1 MPISPDSKS
10 VLRPGR
16 RPVQLLLA
24 VLMVLLPACR
34 PAKPPDYQDETG
46 IHFAPPPGW
55 VERDRPALLP
65 GPNRPAGR
73 AANVPLPSLDTAHHE
88 RLLVRYD
95 RLSAGDHA
103 WMRLTLATVP
113 ATTALERYLATRA
126 PRPDWRREGDVETLE
141 INGKPAARAAWNG
154 RWLNK
159 DYLCE
164 TAAVR
169 RGDDVYFFTAS
180 FPADDTT
187 AREQVR
193 QAAAGAV
200 LP

>member
-1 MPISPDSKS
+1 M
-10 VLRPGR
+10 
-16 RPVQLLLA
+16 
-24 VLMVLLPACR
+24 LLPACR

-46 IHFAPPPGW
+46 VRFAPPPGW

-65 GPNRPAGR
+65 GSNQLAHRQPNLPLPYLD
-73 AANVPLPSLDTAHHE
+73 AANHE

-95 RLSAGDHA
+95 RLATGDRA
-103 WMRLTLATVP
+103 WMRLSIAAVP
-113 ATTALERYLATRA
+113 TTTTLERYLATHA

-141 INGKPAARAAWNG
+141 INGKPAARTAWKG

-169 RGDDVYFFTAS
+169 HGDEVYFFTAS
-180 FPADDTT
+180 FPADDAT
-187 AREQVR
+187 AREQVH
-193 QAAAGAV
+193 QAAADAV

>member
-1 MPISPDSKS
+1 M
-10 VLRPGR
+10 L
-16 RPVQLLLA
+16 
-24 VLMVLLPACR
+24 LLPACR
-34 PAKPPDYQDETG
+34 AAKPPDYKDETG
-46 IHFAPPPGW
+46 VHFAPPPGW

-65 GPNRPAGR
+65 GANQPARREPNL
-73 AANVPLPSLDTAHHE
+73 PLPLLDTAHHE

-95 RLSAGDHA
+95 RLTTGDRA
-103 WMRLTLATVP
+103 WMRLSLAAVP
-113 ATTALERYLATRA
+113 TTTTLERYLATRA

-141 INGKPAARAAWNG
+141 INGKPAARSSWKG

-169 RGDDVYFFTAS
+169 RGDEVYLFTAS
-180 FPADDTT
+180 FPADDAA